1 MVSVYFE
8 QGSCEK
14 DGSGAGNGPD
24 SFCEVRPPGEES
36 AGALC
41 SPPWRAN
48 EEQSAVTVAN
58 QSQLLEA
65 DL

>member
-1 MVSVYFE
+1 MKKMDLE
-8 QGSCEK
+8 REK
-14 DGSGAGNGPD
+14 VPD
-24 SFCEVRPPGEES
+24 SFCKVRPPGEES
-36 AGALC
+36 AGTLC
-41 SPPWRAN
+41 SPLWRAN

>member
-1 MVSVYFE
+1 MKKMDQE
-8 QGSCEK
+8 REK
-14 DGSGAGNGPD
+14 GPD
-24 SFCEVRPPGEES
+24 SFCKVRPPGEES
-36 AGALC
+36 ADSLR
-41 SPPWRAN
+41 SPLWRAN